1 CARCARRSTTRA
13 ARSSPCATGCRKPRC
28 RPACDA
34 RVDAS
39 EDASQEGAMKR
50 AIGLVA
56 VVAWLC
62 AGCASS
68 EQPSVA
74 AYPTKGQS
82 PEQQARAANECRG
95 WAHQQTG
102 YDPTTDTAKGA
113 GVGLAIGAIGGA
125 ATGAALGAA
134 TGNRGA
140 GRRV

>member
-1 CARCARRSTTRA
+1 
-13 ARSSPCATGCRKPRC
+13 
-28 RPACDA
+28 
-34 RVDAS
+34 
-39 EDASQEGAMKR
+39 MKR

-82 PEQQARAANECRG
+82 PEQQARDANECRG

-134 TGNRGA
+134 SGNAGKGAAIGATVGAVGGTAAGA
-140 GRRV
+140 GYGYSKSKESYDRAYAACMGGRGYSVTR